1 MTQYELEVLMKIIM
15 GLVALALYG
24 LVCYVFGKSKA
35 EIFPDDVDIDNIE
48 EALNE
53 AHLQGYEEG
62 YEAGYVKAL
71 QHIIKSHI
79 KERNFDYEE
88 I

>member
-15 GLVALALYG
+15 GLVALALFG
-24 LVCYVFGKSKA
+24 IVCYVFGKSKA
-35 EIFPDDVDIDNIE
+35 EIFPDDEEDTE

-53 AHLQGYEEG
+53 AYEEG
-62 YEAGYVKAL
+62 YEAGYNAAL

-88 I
+88 N

>member
-15 GLVALALYG
+15 GLVALALFG
-24 LVCYVFGKSKA
+24 IVCYVFGKSKA
-35 EIFPDDVDIDNIE
+35 EIFPEDEDEPEVALQ
-48 EALNE
+48 EA
-53 AHLQGYEEG
+53 YENG
-62 YEAGYVKAL
+62 YEAGYSAAL

>member
-15 GLVALALYG
+15 GLVALG
-24 LVCYVFGKSKA
+24 LFGIVCYVFGKSKA
-35 EIFPDDVDIDNIE
+35 EIFPEDEDETE
-48 EALNE
+48 EALQE
-53 AHLQGYEEG
+53 AYENG
-62 YEAGYVKAL
+62 YEAGYNAAL